1 MVFFTQ
7 NKGNEAR
14 RRNARFGHKQ
24 IPLWPNNLPEEAI
37 ISL

>member
-14 RRNARFGHKQ
+14 RRNARFGHNILVKRS
-24 IPLWPNNLPEEAI
+24 EEI
-37 ISL
+37 RRLL